1 MGFPVTQSIVDAY
14 LLGPFVQVNLKT
26 TCPRDN
32 KKGPFFQ
39 ALLNTYF
46 KFLTNYTGFLAV
58 TSVILVTLLQ
68 LSLNFCLQV
77 CFAKCW
83 YSIHLLHKLPKD
95 WWRRVW
101 WPLGTYERRFYDIIC
116 IIFGRYIRNQGG
128 SYQIFLWHL
137 YFLQGGWGV
146 GGMQIQGRHLFKGD
160 NIYFIL
166 QNFNHAMWCP
176 WMGHS
181 LIILHV
187 IIVYS
192 MKMNIHLYLTLCEV
206 GGDTHTPAFLSWL
219 SLPPFLLIFSPL
231 FTFTLPCTI
240 WTG

>member
-1 MGFPVTQSIVDAY
+1 MGFPGTQSIVYAY

-39 ALLNTYF
+39 ALLNPYF
-46 KFLTNYTGFLAV
+46 K
-58 TSVILVTLLQ
+58 SLVTLLQ
-68 LSLNFCLQV
+68 YNYLWISVYRFALLNAGILYIYFTNFQKIDEEEYGGPWELTKEGFMTS
-77 CFAKCW
+77 FALFLVGILETKGVATK
-83 YSIHLLHKLPKD
+83 Y
-95 WWRRVW
+95 
-101 WPLGTYERRFYDIIC
+101 FYGIC
-116 IIFGRYIRNQGG
+116 IFFKVGVGG
-128 SYQIFLWHL
+128 
-137 YFLQGGWGV
+137 

-160 NIYFIL
+160 NIYF
-166 QNFNHAMWCP
+166 NHAMWCP

-181 LIILHV
+181 LMILHV

-231 FTFTLPCTI
+231 FTFTLPYTI